1 MKGPAIALGALAGL
15 GLLAAC
21 FGLVFVEPVVTMAAA
36 ATPATAP
43 GQPQPSGLP
52 VVSGPAQPGNP
63 LGPDCPHPPVS
74 QPFGPS
80 TLQLEPAAHGYAHF
94 HTGIDLACPYGT
106 LIRNVDVV
114 GLAHVTSGCSGYGTC
129 GGGFGNN
136 VVVEATTPAGHFF
149 IRYGHLAATAA
160 SVLYAIRKF
169 RVDLAQD
176 PCAMAALEFLRRRLE
191 ERQHREKSL
200 LLQLP
205 ALQQAPM
212 ASSRPAAGRWV
223 VPTRPSTRSTAG

>member
-36 ATPATAP
+36 AAPAAAP

-63 LGPDCPHPPVS
+63 LGPDCPHSPVS

-94 HTGIDLACPYGT
+94 HTGVDLACPYGT
-106 LIRNVDVV
+106 LVRNVDVV
-114 GLAHVTSGCSGYGTC
+114 GLAHVTSGCSGYGSC

-160 SVLYAIRKF
+160 KDGALVQVGELLGWEGSTGYSTGPHLHFEVDQGSPSVTNSI
-169 RVDLAQD
+169 D
-176 PCAMAALEFLRRRLE
+176 P
-191 ERQHREKSL
+191 
-200 LLQLP
+200 
-205 ALQQAPM
+205 
-212 ASSRPAAGRWV
+212 AGWLV
-223 VPTRPSTRSTAG
+223 L